1 MKGQSNM
8 KNMTVK
14 ATGFAIA
21 MLLALPA
28 ISMAQGMGQQGMGQ
42 SQGMGT
48 SSGQM
53 GTPPNQQQQQPPPD
67 TKQAPPAAAPAL
79 NPEEE
84 KAIKSMRGMQSSDPK
99 DVTKAGETFIKTY
112 PKSNYLETVYS
123 ILAAAYMQL
132 GDEANMFKYGRLTL
146 QMNKDNIDGL
156 AVMTVATA
164 RKIDLDQKS
173 DAAMKEKQV
182 EDWGNRCVTAL
193 QNLAKPDG
201 VSDADFARSRDGKMA
216 MCYSGLG
223 QTVLIEGKVGEA
235 VKDLQMATKLEG
247 SQPDPVDLYLLGM
260 ALLNN
265 KQYTEAVS
273 EFEQC
278 VKDTDQRMV
287 PMCQEQL
294 GNAKKLAKQ

>member
-21 MLLALPA
+21 MLLALPV

-53 GTPPNQQQQQPPPD
+53 GTPPNQQQQPPPD
-67 TKQAPPAAAPAL
+67 TKQTPPATAPAL
-79 NPEEE
+79 NPDEE

-123 ILAAAYMQL
+123 ILTAAYMQL
-132 GDEANMFKYGRLTL
+132 GEEANMFKYGRLTL

-173 DAAMKEKQV
+173 DAAMKEKQ
-182 EDWGNRCVTAL
+182 EIGRA
-193 QNLAKPDG
+193 
-201 VSDADFARSRDGKMA
+201 
-216 MCYSGLG
+216 
-223 QTVLIEGKVGEA
+223 
-235 VKDLQMATKLEG
+235 
-247 SQPDPVDLYLLGM
+247 
-260 ALLNN
+260 
-265 KQYTEAVS
+265 
-273 EFEQC
+273 
-278 VKDTDQRMV
+278 
-287 PMCQEQL
+287 
-294 GNAKKLAKQ
+294 